1 MEVQSKNT
9 ILRVEHLKAGY
20 GGRTILND
28 ISFDVKKG
36 EIRMILGSS
45 GCGKST
51 LLNNIL
57 KLIKAQSGTIT
68 YFGKTFGAKEGL
80 DSETRMRTG
89 VLFQNGA
96 LLSDLTVAEHAML
109 PLIRSMPYMPK
120 SQMEAIVA
128 DRLEKVHLLDAFH
141 KYPSELSGGMKKRAA
156 LARAIALKP
165 ELLFCDEP
173 STGLDPVTA
182 RSLDEL
188 LLELRD
194 TLGVSMVI
202 VSHELESIKI
212 ICDRFVYLQ
221 EGYVLMDGTLQQG
234 LDSENPTLWNFF
246 RRECPP
252 EKDNNEYYHFDFLD

>member
-1 MEVQSKNT
+1 MEDITLKVD
-9 ILRVEHLKAGY
+9 HLKAGY
-20 GGRTILND
+20 KGKTVLHD
-28 ISFDVKKG
+28 ISFDVRRG

-51 LLNNIL
+51 LMNNIL
-57 KLIKAQSGTIT
+57 KLYKAESGTIT
-68 YFGKTFGAKEGL
+68 YFGKTFPAKSGL
-80 DSETRMRTG
+80 DYTTRMRTG

-96 LLSDLTVAEHAML
+96 LLSDLTVAENAML

-128 DRLEKVHLLDAFH
+128 DRLEKVHLLHAFH
-141 KYPSELSGGMKKRAA
+141 KYPSELSGGMQRRAA

-173 STGLDPVTA
+173 STGLDPLTA

-194 TLGVSMVI
+194 TLGISMVI

-212 ICDRFVYLQ
+212 ICDRFIYL
-221 EGYVLMDGTLQQG
+221 ENGYVYMDGTLKQG
-234 LDSENPTLWNFF
+234 LESEDPILKTFF
-246 RRECPP
+246 NRECPKEP
-252 EKDNNEYYHFDFLD
+252 DNNEYYHFDFID

>member
-1 MEVQSKNT
+1 MDDDITLK
-9 ILRVEHLKAGY
+9 VEHLRTGY
-20 GGRTILND
+20 KGKEVLHD
-28 ISFDVKKG
+28 ISFDVRRG

-57 KLIKAQSGTIT
+57 KLIKATSGNIT
-68 YFGKTFGAKEGL
+68 YFGKTYSAKSGL
-80 DSETRMRTG
+80 DYVTRMRMG

-96 LLSDLTVAEHAML
+96 LLSDLTVAENAMM
-109 PLIRSMPYMPK
+109 PLIRSMPYMPR

-128 DRLEKVHLLDAFH
+128 DRREKVHLLHAFH
-141 KYPSELSGGMKKRAA
+141 KYPAELSGGMQRRAA

-212 ICDRFVYLQ
+212 ICDRFIYLQ
-221 EGYVLMDGTLQQG
+221 DGYVLMDGTLQQG
-234 LDSENPTLWNFF
+234 MESELPVLKSFF
-246 RRECPP
+246 NRESPK
-252 EKDNNEYYHFDFLD
+252 EIDNKDYYHFNFVD

>member
-1 MEVQSKNT
+1 MDE
-9 ILRVEHLKAGY
+9 ILKVDHLKASY
-20 GGRTILND
+20 GNETILKD
-28 ISFDVKKG
+28 ISFGVRKG
-36 EIRMILGSS
+36 EIRMVLGSS

-51 LLNNIL
+51 LLNNVL
-57 KLIKAQSGTIT
+57 KFIKSDEGTIT
-68 YFGKTFGAKEGL
+68 YFGKSFGPKEGL

-89 VLFQNGA
+89 VLFQSGA
-96 LLSDLTVAEHAML
+96 LLADLTVAENAML
-109 PLIRSMPYMPK
+109 PLKRSMPYMPK

-128 DRLEKVHLLDAFH
+128 DRLEKVHLLHAFH
-141 KYPSELSGGMKKRAA
+141 KYPGEISGGMKKRAA

-212 ICDRFVYLQ
+212 VCDRFVYLKD
-221 EGYVLMDGTLQQG
+221 GYVLKDATLKEG
-234 LDSENPTLWNFF
+234 MESDDPILMHFF
-246 RRECPP
+246 NRQCPK
-252 EKDNNEYYHFDFLD
+252 EHNATDFYNFDFID

>member
-1 MEVQSKNT
+1 MEDITLK
-9 ILRVEHLKAGY
+9 VEHLKAGY
-20 GGRTILND
+20 DGKTVLND

-51 LLNNIL
+51 LMNNIL
-57 KLIKAQSGTIT
+57 KLYKSESGTIT

-80 DSETRMRTG
+80 DFETRLRTG

-96 LLSDLTVAEHAML
+96 LLSDLTVAENAML

-120 SQMEAIVA
+120 KQMEAIVA
-128 DRLEKVHLLDAFH
+128 DRLEKVHLLHAFH
-141 KYPSELSGGMKKRAA
+141 KYPSELSGGMKRRAA

-202 VSHELESIKI
+202 VSHELESIKTV
-212 ICDRFVYLQ
+212 CDRFIYLKD
-221 EGYVLMDGTLQQG
+221 GYVLMDGTLQQG
-234 LDSENPTLWNFF
+234 LESDNPILKHFF
-246 RRECPP
+246 NRQCPK
-252 EKDNNEYYHFDFLD
+252 EEDNNEYYHFNFID

>member
-1 MEVQSKNT
+1 MEDPVLK
-9 ILRVEHLKAGY
+9 VEHLKAGY
-20 GGRTILND
+20 DGKLILDD
-28 ISFDVKKG
+28 ISFDVRKG

-57 KLIKAQSGTIT
+57 KLAKSESGTIS
-68 YFGKTFGAKEGL
+68 YFGQKFDAREGL
-80 DSETRMRTG
+80 DSEIRMRTG

-96 LLSDLTVAEHAML
+96 LLSDLTVAENAML

-128 DRLEKVHLLDAFH
+128 DRLEKVHLLHAFH
-141 KYPSELSGGMKKRAA
+141 KYPSELSGGMQRRAA

-194 TLGVSMVI
+194 TLKVSMLI

-212 ICDRFVYLQ
+212 ICDRFIYLKDARI
-221 EGYVLMDGTLQQG
+221 LMDGTLQQG
-234 LDSENPTLWNFF
+234 LESEDPILKHFF
-246 RRECPP
+246 NRQCPK
-252 EKDNNEYYHFDFLD
+252 EEDNNEYYHFNFID

>member
-1 MEVQSKNT
+1 MDDITLKVD
-9 ILRVEHLKAGY
+9 HLKAGY
-20 GGRTILND
+20 DGKTVLND

-51 LLNNIL
+51 LMNN
-57 KLIKAQSGTIT
+57 
-68 YFGKTFGAKEGL
+68 FGKQFGAKEGL
-80 DSETRMRTG
+80 DFETRLRTG

-96 LLSDLTVAEHAML
+96 LLSDLTVAENAML

-120 SQMEAIVA
+120 KQMEAIVA
-128 DRLEKVHLLDAFH
+128 DRLEKVHLLHAFH
-141 KYPSELSGGMKKRAA
+141 KYPSELSGGMKRRAA

-212 ICDRFVYLQ
+212 VCDRFIYLKD
-221 EGYVLMDGTLQQG
+221 GYVLMDGTLQQG
-234 LDSENPTLWNFF
+234 LDSDDPILRHFF
-246 RRECPP
+246 NRQCPK
-252 EKDNNEYYHFDFLD
+252 EEDHNEYYHFNFID

>member
-1 MEVQSKNT
+1 MDE
-9 ILRVEHLKAGY
+9 ILKVEHLKASY
-20 GGRTILND
+20 GGETILHD
-28 ISFDVKKG
+28 VSFGVRKG
-36 EIRMILGSS
+36 EIRMVLGSS

-51 LLNNIL
+51 LLNNVL
-57 KLIKAQSGTIT
+57 KFIKSDEGTIT
-68 YFGKTFGAKEGL
+68 YFGKQFGPKDGL

-89 VLFQNGA
+89 VLFQSGA
-96 LLSDLTVAEHAML
+96 LIADLTVAENAML
-109 PLIRSMPYMPK
+109 PLKRSMPYMPK

-128 DRLEKVHLLDAFH
+128 DRLEKVHLLHAFH
-141 KYPSELSGGMKKRAA
+141 KYPGEISGGMKKRAA

-188 LLELRD
+188 LIELKE

-212 ICDRFVYLQ
+212 ICDRFVYLKD
-221 EGYVLMDGTLQQG
+221 GYVLKDGTLQEG
-234 LDSENPTLWNFF
+234 LESEDPILKHFFSRSCPKEKGSTDFYNFEF
-246 RRECPP
+246 I
-252 EKDNNEYYHFDFLD
+252 D

>member
-1 MEVQSKNT
+1 MED
-9 ILRVEHLKAGY
+9 ILKVDHLKASY
-20 GGRTILND
+20 GRETILK
-28 ISFDVKKG
+28 DVTFGVRKG
-36 EIRMILGSS
+36 EIRMVLGSS

-57 KLIKAQSGTIT
+57 KFIKSDSGTIT
-68 YFGKTFGAKEGL
+68 YFGKQFGPKEGL

-89 VLFQNGA
+89 VLFQSGA
-96 LLSDLTVAEHAML
+96 LIADLTVAENAML
-109 PLIRSMPYMPK
+109 PLRRSMPYMPK

-128 DRLEKVHLLDAFH
+128 DRLEKVHLLHAFH
-141 KYPSELSGGMKKRAA
+141 KYPGEISGGMKKRAA

-212 ICDRFVYLQ
+212 ICDRFVYLKD
-221 EGYVLMDGTLQQG
+221 GYVLMDGTLQDG
-234 LDSENPTLWNFF
+234 KNSEDPVLKHFFSRQCPKEQDTADFYNFEF
-246 RRECPP
+246 I
-252 EKDNNEYYHFDFLD
+252 D

>member
-1 MEVQSKNT
+1 MDDITLKVD
-9 ILRVEHLKAGY
+9 HLKAGY
-20 GGRTILND
+20 DGKTILND

-51 LLNNIL
+51 LMNNIL
-57 KLIKAQSGTIT
+57 KLYKSESGTIT

-80 DSETRMRTG
+80 DFETRLRTG

-96 LLSDLTVAEHAML
+96 LLSDLTVAENAML

-120 SQMEAIVA
+120 KQMEAIVA
-128 DRLEKVHLLDAFH
+128 DRLEKVHLLHAFH
-141 KYPSELSGGMKKRAA
+141 KYPSELSGGMKRRAA

-202 VSHELESIKI
+202 VSHELENIKI
-212 ICDRFVYLQ
+212 VCDRFIYLKD
-221 EGYVLMDGTLQQG
+221 GYVLMDGTLQQG
-234 LDSENPTLWNFF
+234 LDSDDPILRHFF
-246 RRECPP
+246 NRQCPK
-252 EKDNNEYYHFDFLD
+252 EEDHNEYYHFNFID

>member
-1 MEVQSKNT
+1 MDE
-9 ILRVEHLKAGY
+9 ILKVDHLKASY
-20 GGRTILND
+20 GSETILKD
-28 ISFDVKKG
+28 VSFGVRKG
-36 EIRMILGSS
+36 EIRMVLGSS

-51 LLNNIL
+51 LLNNVL
-57 KLIKAQSGTIT
+57 KFIKSDEGTIT
-68 YFGKTFGAKEGL
+68 YFGKSFGPKEGL

-89 VLFQNGA
+89 VLFQSGA
-96 LLSDLTVAEHAML
+96 LLADLTVAENAMF
-109 PLIRSMPYMPK
+109 PLKRSMPYMPK

-128 DRLEKVHLLDAFH
+128 DRLEKVHLLHAFH
-141 KYPSELSGGMKKRAA
+141 KFPGEISGGMKKRAA

-194 TLGVSMVI
+194 TLKVSMVI

-212 ICDRFVYLQ
+212 VCDRFVYLKD
-221 EGYVLMDGTLQQG
+221 GYVLKDATLKEGMESDDPVLRHFFNRQCPK
-234 LDSENPTLWNFF
+234 ENNATDFYNFEF
-246 RRECPP
+246 I
-252 EKDNNEYYHFDFLD
+252 D

>member
-1 MEVQSKNT
+1 MDE
-9 ILRVEHLKAGY
+9 ILKVDHLKASY
-20 GGRTILND
+20 GNETILKD
-28 ISFDVKKG
+28 ISFGVRKG
-36 EIRMILGSS
+36 EIRMVLGSS

-51 LLNNIL
+51 LLNNVL
-57 KLIKAQSGTIT
+57 KFIKSDEGTIT
-68 YFGKTFGAKEGL
+68 YFGKSFGPKEGL

-89 VLFQNGA
+89 VLFQSGA
-96 LLSDLTVAEHAML
+96 LLADLTVAENAML
-109 PLIRSMPYMPK
+109 PLKRSMPYMPK

-128 DRLEKVHLLDAFH
+128 DRLEKVHLLHAVH
-141 KYPSELSGGMKKRAA
+141 KFPGEISGGMKKRAA

-212 ICDRFVYLQ
+212 VCDRFVYLKD
-221 EGYVLMDGTLQQG
+221 GYVLKDATLKEGMESDDPILRHFFNRQCPK
-234 LDSENPTLWNFF
+234 ENNATDFYNFEF
-246 RRECPP
+246 I
-252 EKDNNEYYHFDFLD
+252 D

>member
-1 MEVQSKNT
+1 MDE
-9 ILRVEHLKAGY
+9 ILKVDHLKASY
-20 GGRTILND
+20 GNETILKD
-28 ISFDVKKG
+28 VSFGVRKG
-36 EIRMILGSS
+36 EIRMVLGSS

-51 LLNNIL
+51 LLNNVL
-57 KLIKAQSGTIT
+57 KFIKSDEGTIT
-68 YFGKTFGAKEGL
+68 YFGKSFGPKEGL

-89 VLFQNGA
+89 VLFQSGA
-96 LLSDLTVAEHAML
+96 LLADLTVAENAML
-109 PLIRSMPYMPK
+109 PLKRSMPYMPK

-128 DRLEKVHLLDAFH
+128 DRLEKVHLLHAFH
-141 KYPSELSGGMKKRAA
+141 KFPGEISGGMKKRAA

-212 ICDRFVYLQ
+212 VCDRFVYLKD
-221 EGYVLMDGTLQQG
+221 GYVLKDATLKEGMESDDPVLRHFFNRQCPK
-234 LDSENPTLWNFF
+234 ENNATDFYNFEF
-246 RRECPP
+246 I
-252 EKDNNEYYHFDFLD
+252 D

>member
-1 MEVQSKNT
+1 MDE
-9 ILRVEHLKAGY
+9 ILKVEHLKASY
-20 GGRTILND
+20 GNETILKD
-28 ISFDVKKG
+28 ISFGVRKG
-36 EIRMILGSS
+36 EIRMVLGSS

-51 LLNNIL
+51 LLNNVL
-57 KLIKAQSGTIT
+57 KFIKSDEGTIT
-68 YFGKTFGAKEGL
+68 YFGKKFGPKDGL
-80 DSETRMRTG
+80 DSDTRMRTG
-89 VLFQNGA
+89 VLFQSGA
-96 LLSDLTVAEHAML
+96 LLADLTVAENAML
-109 PLIRSMPYMPK
+109 PLKRSMPYMPK

-128 DRLEKVHLLDAFH
+128 DRLEKVHLLHAFH
-141 KYPSELSGGMKKRAA
+141 KYPGEISGGMKKRAA

-212 ICDRFVYLQ
+212 VCDRFVYLKD
-221 EGYVLMDGTLQQG
+221 GYVLKDATLKEGMESDDPVLRHFFNRQCPKERN
-234 LDSENPTLWNFF
+234 DEDFYNFEF
-246 RRECPP
+246 I
-252 EKDNNEYYHFDFLD
+252 D

>member
-1 MEVQSKNT
+1 MEDF
-9 ILRVEHLKAGY
+9 ILEVNHLKAGY
-20 GGRTILND
+20 EGKRILKDVSFGVGR
-28 ISFDVKKG
+28 G

-57 KLIKAQSGTIT
+57 KLSKSESGTIS
-68 YFGKTFGAKEGL
+68 YFGKKFGAKEGL

-96 LLSDLTVAEHAML
+96 LLSDLTVAENAML

-188 LLELRD
+188 LLELKE
-194 TLGVSMVI
+194 TLDVSMVI
-202 VSHELESIKI
+202 VSHELESIRVV
-212 ICDRFVYLQ
+212 CDKFIYLK
-221 EGYVLMDGTLQQG
+221 EGYVHFDGTLEQG
-234 LDSENPTLWNFF
+234 LESEDPILKNFF
-246 RRECPP
+246 GRKCPP
-252 EKDNNEYYHFDFLD
+252 EVRHDEYYHFEFVD

>member
-1 MEVQSKNT
+1 MDEIT
-9 ILRVEHLKAGY
+9 LRVDHLKAGY
-20 GGRTILND
+20 KGKTVLHD

-57 KLIKAQSGTIT
+57 KLYKAQSGTIT
-68 YFGKTFGAKEGL
+68 YFGKTYSAKSGL
-80 DSETRMRTG
+80 DYATRIRTG

-96 LLSDLTVAEHAML
+96 LLSDLTVAENAMM

-128 DRLEKVHLLDAFH
+128 DRLEKVHLLHAFH
-141 KYPSELSGGMKKRAA
+141 KYPSELSGGMQRRAA

-202 VSHELESIKI
+202 VSHELESIRI
-212 ICDRFVYLQ
+212 ICDRFIYLQ
-221 EGYVLMDGTLQQG
+221 DGYVHMDGTLQQG
-234 LDSENPTLWNFF
+234 LESEDPILRTFF
-246 RRECPP
+246 NRECSK
-252 EKDNNEYYHFDFLD
+252 EVDNNDYYHFDFID

>member
-1 MEVQSKNT
+1 MDDITLKVD
-9 ILRVEHLKAGY
+9 HLKAGY
-20 GGRTILND
+20 DGKTVLND

-51 LLNNIL
+51 LMNNIL
-57 KLIKAQSGTIT
+57 KLYKSESGTIT

-80 DSETRMRTG
+80 DFETRLRTG

-96 LLSDLTVAEHAML
+96 LLSDLTVAENAML

-120 SQMEAIVA
+120 KQMEAIVA
-128 DRLEKVHLLDAFH
+128 DRLEKVHLLHAFH
-141 KYPSELSGGMKKRAA
+141 KYPSELSGGMKRRAA

-212 ICDRFVYLQ
+212 VCDRFIYLKD
-221 EGYVLMDGTLQQG
+221 GYVLMDGTLQQG
-234 LDSENPTLWNFF
+234 IDSDDPILRHFF
-246 RRECPP
+246 NRQCPK
-252 EKDNNEYYHFDFLD
+252 EEDHNEYYHFNFID

>member
-1 MEVQSKNT
+1 MDE
-9 ILRVEHLKAGY
+9 ILKVDHLKASY
-20 GGRTILND
+20 GNETILKD
-28 ISFDVKKG
+28 ISFGVKKG
-36 EIRMILGSS
+36 EIRMVLGSS

-51 LLNNIL
+51 LLNNVL
-57 KLIKAQSGTIT
+57 KFIKSDEGTIT
-68 YFGKTFGAKEGL
+68 YFGKSFGPKEGL

-89 VLFQNGA
+89 VLFQSGA
-96 LLSDLTVAEHAML
+96 LLADLTVAENAML
-109 PLIRSMPYMPK
+109 PLKRSMPYMPK

-128 DRLEKVHLLDAFH
+128 DRLEKVHLLHAFH
-141 KYPSELSGGMKKRAA
+141 KFPGEISGGMKKRAA

-212 ICDRFVYLQ
+212 VCDRFVYLKD
-221 EGYVLMDGTLQQG
+221 GYVLKDATLKEG
-234 LDSENPTLWNFF
+234 MESDDPILRHFF
-246 RRECPP
+246 NRQCP
-252 EKDNNEYYHFDFLD
+252 KEYNDEDFYHFDFID

>member
-1 MEVQSKNT
+1 MDE
-9 ILRVEHLKAGY
+9 ILRVDHLKASY
-20 GGRTILND
+20 GNETILKD
-28 ISFDVKKG
+28 ISFGVRKG
-36 EIRMILGSS
+36 EIRMVLGSS

-51 LLNNIL
+51 LLNNVL
-57 KLIKAQSGTIT
+57 KFIKSDEGTIT
-68 YFGKTFGAKEGL
+68 YFGKSFGPKEGL

-89 VLFQNGA
+89 VLFQSGA
-96 LLSDLTVAEHAML
+96 LLADLTVAENAML
-109 PLIRSMPYMPK
+109 PLKRSMPYMPK

-128 DRLEKVHLLDAFH
+128 DRLEKVHLLHAFH
-141 KYPSELSGGMKKRAA
+141 KFPGEISGGMKKRAA

-165 ELLFCDEP
+165 ELLSCDEP

-212 ICDRFVYLQ
+212 VCDRFVYLKD
-221 EGYVLMDGTLQQG
+221 GYVLKDATLKEGMESDDPILRHFFNRQCPK
-234 LDSENPTLWNFF
+234 ENNATDFYNFEF
-246 RRECPP
+246 I
-252 EKDNNEYYHFDFLD
+252 D

>member
-1 MEVQSKNT
+1 MDE
-9 ILRVEHLKAGY
+9 ILKVDHLKASY
-20 GGRTILND
+20 GSETILKD
-28 ISFDVKKG
+28 VSFGVRKG
-36 EIRMILGSS
+36 EIRMVLGSS

-51 LLNNIL
+51 LLNNVL
-57 KLIKAQSGTIT
+57 KFIKSDEGTIT
-68 YFGKTFGAKEGL
+68 YFGKSFGPKEGL

-89 VLFQNGA
+89 VLFQSGA
-96 LLSDLTVAEHAML
+96 LLADLTVAENAML
-109 PLIRSMPYMPK
+109 PLKRSMPYMPK

-128 DRLEKVHLLDAFH
+128 DRLEKVHLLHAFH
-141 KYPSELSGGMKKRAA
+141 KFPGEISGGMKKRAA

-212 ICDRFVYLQ
+212 VCDRFVYLKD
-221 EGYVLMDGTLQQG
+221 GYVLKDATLKEGMESDDPVLRHFFNRQCPK
-234 LDSENPTLWNFF
+234 ENNATDFYNFEF
-246 RRECPP
+246 I
-252 EKDNNEYYHFDFLD
+252 D

>member
-1 MEVQSKNT
+1 MDDITLKVD
-9 ILRVEHLKAGY
+9 HLKAGY
-20 GGRTILND
+20 DGKTVLND

-51 LLNNIL
+51 LMNNIL
-57 KLIKAQSGTIT
+57 KLYKSESGTIT

-80 DSETRMRTG
+80 DFETRLRTG

-96 LLSDLTVAEHAML
+96 LLSDLTVAENAML

-120 SQMEAIVA
+120 KQMEAIVA
-128 DRLEKVHLLDAFH
+128 DRLEKVHLLHAFH
-141 KYPSELSGGMKKRAA
+141 KYPSELSGGMKRRAA

-212 ICDRFVYLQ
+212 VCDRFIYLKD
-221 EGYVLMDGTLQQG
+221 GYVLMDGTLQQG
-234 LDSENPTLWNFF
+234 LDSDDPILRHFF
-246 RRECPP
+246 NRQCSKE
-252 EKDNNEYYHFDFLD
+252 EDHNEYYHFNFID

>member
-1 MEVQSKNT
+1 MDE
-9 ILRVEHLKAGY
+9 ILKVDHLKAGY
-20 GGRTILND
+20 GGRTILHD
-28 ISFDVKKG
+28 ISFGVKKG

-57 KLIKAQSGTIT
+57 KLYKAESGTIT
-68 YFGKTFGAKEGL
+68 YFGKTFGAKDGL

-89 VLFQNGA
+89 VLFQSGA
-96 LLSDLTVAEHAML
+96 LLSDLTVAENAML
-109 PLIRSMPYMPK
+109 PLKRSMPYMPK

-128 DRLEKVHLLDAFH
+128 DRLEKVHLLHAFH
-141 KYPSELSGGMKKRAA
+141 RYPSELSGGMKKRAA

-182 RSLDEL
+182 HSLDEL

-212 ICDRFVYLQ
+212 VCDRFVYLK
-221 EGYVLMDGTLQQG
+221 EGYVHFDGTLQQG
-234 LDSENPTLWNFF
+234 LDSEDPILKTFFGRKSTKEPKSDDTYPFNFI
-246 RRECPP
+246 
-252 EKDNNEYYHFDFLD
+252 D

>member
-1 MEVQSKNT
+1 MDE
-9 ILRVEHLKAGY
+9 ILKVDHLKASY
-20 GGRTILND
+20 GNETILKD
-28 ISFDVKKG
+28 VSFGVRKG
-36 EIRMILGSS
+36 EIRMVLGSS

-51 LLNNIL
+51 LLNNVL
-57 KLIKAQSGTIT
+57 KFIKSDEGTIT
-68 YFGKTFGAKEGL
+68 YFGKSFGPKEGL

-89 VLFQNGA
+89 VLFQSGA
-96 LLSDLTVAEHAML
+96 LLADLTVAENAML
-109 PLIRSMPYMPK
+109 PLKRSMPYMPK

-128 DRLEKVHLLDAFH
+128 DRLEKVHLLHAFH
-141 KYPSELSGGMKKRAA
+141 KFPGEISGGMKKRAA

-194 TLGVSMVI
+194 TLKVSMVI

-212 ICDRFVYLQ
+212 VCDRFVYLKD
-221 EGYVLMDGTLQQG
+221 GYVLKDATLKEGMESDDPILRHFFNRQCPKERNEE
-234 LDSENPTLWNFF
+234 DFYNFEF
-246 RRECPP
+246 I
-252 EKDNNEYYHFDFLD
+252 D

>member
-1 MEVQSKNT
+1 MDE
-9 ILRVEHLKAGY
+9 ILKVDHLKASY
-20 GGRTILND
+20 GSETILKD
-28 ISFDVKKG
+28 VSFGVRKG
-36 EIRMILGSS
+36 EIRMVLGSS

-51 LLNNIL
+51 LLNNVL
-57 KLIKAQSGTIT
+57 KFIKSDEGTIT
-68 YFGKTFGAKEGL
+68 YFGKSFGPKEGL

-89 VLFQNGA
+89 VLFQSGA
-96 LLSDLTVAEHAML
+96 LLADLTVAENAML
-109 PLIRSMPYMPK
+109 PLKRSMPYMPK

-128 DRLEKVHLLDAFH
+128 DRLEKVHLLHAFH
-141 KYPSELSGGMKKRAA
+141 KFPGEISGGMKKRAA

-194 TLGVSMVI
+194 TLKVSMVI

-212 ICDRFVYLQ
+212 VCDRFVYLKD
-221 EGYVLMDGTLQQG
+221 GYVLKDATLKEG
-234 LDSENPTLWNFF
+234 MESDDPVLRHFFNRRCPKENNATDFYNFEF
-246 RRECPP
+246 I
-252 EKDNNEYYHFDFLD
+252 D

>member
-1 MEVQSKNT
+1 MDDITLKVD
-9 ILRVEHLKAGY
+9 HLKAGY
-20 GGRTILND
+20 DGKTVLND

-51 LLNNIL
+51 LMNNIL
-57 KLIKAQSGTIT
+57 KLYKSESGTIT

-80 DSETRMRTG
+80 DFETRLRTG

-96 LLSDLTVAEHAML
+96 LLSDLTVAENAML
-109 PLIRSMPYMPK
+109 PLIRSMPYMPRK
-120 SQMEAIVA
+120 QMEAIVA
-128 DRLEKVHLLDAFH
+128 DRLEKVHLLHAFH
-141 KYPSELSGGMKKRAA
+141 KYPSELSGGMKRRAA

-202 VSHELESIKI
+202 VSHELESIKTV
-212 ICDRFVYLQ
+212 CDRFISLKD
-221 EGYVLMDGTLQQG
+221 GYVLMDGTLQQG
-234 LDSENPTLWNFF
+234 LDSDDPILRHFF
-246 RRECPP
+246 NRQCPK
-252 EKDNNEYYHFDFLD
+252 EEDHNEYYHFNFID

>member
-1 MEVQSKNT
+1 MDE
-9 ILRVEHLKAGY
+9 ILKVDHLKASY
-20 GGRTILND
+20 GSETILKD
-28 ISFDVKKG
+28 VSFGVRKG
-36 EIRMILGSS
+36 EIRMVLGSS

-51 LLNNIL
+51 LLNNVL
-57 KLIKAQSGTIT
+57 KFIKSDEGTIT
-68 YFGKTFGAKEGL
+68 YFGKSFGPKEGL

-89 VLFQNGA
+89 VLFQSGA
-96 LLSDLTVAEHAML
+96 LLADLTVAENAML
-109 PLIRSMPYMPK
+109 PLKRSMPYMPK

-128 DRLEKVHLLDAFH
+128 HRLEKVHLLHAFH
-141 KYPSELSGGMKKRAA
+141 KFPGEISGGMKKRAA

-194 TLGVSMVI
+194 TLKVSMVI

-212 ICDRFVYLQ
+212 VCDRFVYLKD
-221 EGYVLMDGTLQQG
+221 GYVLKDATLKEGMESDDPVLRHFFNRQCPK
-234 LDSENPTLWNFF
+234 ENNATDFYNFEF
-246 RRECPP
+246 I
-252 EKDNNEYYHFDFLD
+252 D

>member
-1 MEVQSKNT
+1 MEE
-9 ILRVEHLKAGY
+9 ILKVDHLKAGY
-20 GGRTILND
+20 DGRTILND
-28 ISFDVKKG
+28 ITFGVKKG

-57 KLIKAQSGTIT
+57 KLYKAQSGTIT
-68 YFGKTFGAKEGL
+68 YFGKTFGPKDGL
-80 DSETRMRTG
+80 DYETRLRTG
-89 VLFQNGA
+89 VLFQSGA
-96 LLSDLTVAEHAML
+96 LLSDLTVAENAML
-109 PLIRSMPYMPK
+109 PLKRSMPYMPK

-128 DRLEKVHLLDAFH
+128 DRLEKVHLLHAFH
-141 KYPSELSGGMKKRAA
+141 RYPSELSGGMKKRAA

-182 RSLDEL
+182 HSLDEL

-194 TLGVSMVI
+194 SLGVSMVI

-212 ICDRFVYLQ
+212 VCDRFVYLK
-221 EGYVLMDGTLQQG
+221 EGYVHFDGTLQQG
-234 LDSENPTLWNFF
+234 LDSDDPILKSFF
-246 RRECPP
+246 SRKSTK
-252 EKDNNEYYHFDFLD
+252 EKKSDDTYHFNFID